1 MQRILTC
8 DASRLRD
15 PFIIATY
22 LLNPLVLGLGL
33 KELSPAH
40 FDDVLSSSRILL
52 DVIEQLRYESDDY
65 QELNSEKG

>member
-1 MQRILTC
+1 M
-8 DASRLRD
+8 
-15 PFIIATY
+15 IATH

-52 DVIEQLRYESDDY
+52 DVIEQLRYESDDFHARNT
-65 QELNSEKG
+65 ENG